1 MLDIQTQINLISDQL
16 TYGIQRQ
23 LLMNLFLV
31 DGLEDI

>member
-1 MLDIQTQINLISDQL
+1 MLDIQTQTNLISDQL

-23 LLMNLFLV
+23 LRMNLFLV